1 MFITTVTFLNKE
13 FSILIL
19 GRTLP
24 EQAIVKAIV
33 GRDILN
39 KFKVCFDGTKKEVDI
54 SY

>member
-19 GRTLP
+19 GRTLL

-33 GRDILN
+33 GRGILD
-39 KFKVCFDGTKKEVDI
+39 KFKVCFDGTKNEVDI